1 MTRRFYSSFALITF
15 MAFFSCGG
23 DDKPTP
29 SKSKEQVASEKLTGE
44 GAQAWVIGED
54 GFVTHKGS
62 DETADF
68 ADFEI
73 VFSATAGN
81 KAYTSSNSNLLF
93 DESGSW
99 FFEGTNFDKLS
110 LSGNQPAA
118 GQEIAF
124 SGQGNTLRL
133 EFNVPAPAN
142 GRVNALAGDY
152 VFMLEKK

>member
-1 MTRRFYSSFALITF
+1 MT
-15 MAFFSCGG
+15 FFSCGG
-23 DDKPTP
+23 DDEPTP
-29 SKSKEQVASEKLTGE
+29 SKSKEQIALEELTGE
-44 GAQAWVIGED
+44 GVQAWVIGNE
-54 GFVTHKGS
+54 GFVTHKGQ

-73 VFSATAGN
+73 IFSSSGSN

-99 FFEGTNFDKLS
+99 SFEGTNFDKIS
-110 LSGNQPAA
+110 LSGVQPAA

-124 SGQGNTLRL
+124 SGQGNMLRL
-133 EFNVPAPAN
+133 EFNVPTPSN
-142 GRVNALAGDY
+142 GRVSALAGDY